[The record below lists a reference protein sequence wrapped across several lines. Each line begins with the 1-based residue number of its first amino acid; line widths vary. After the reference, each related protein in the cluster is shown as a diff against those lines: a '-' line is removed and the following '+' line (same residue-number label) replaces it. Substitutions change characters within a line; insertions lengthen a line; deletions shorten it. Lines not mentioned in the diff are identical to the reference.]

1 MHMLCA
7 SNKSLSHGFYFS
19 EHSSVFSIFV
29 ANKNMTWPPSCRH
42 GIYDNL
48 DISDYKADLFWL
60 PYNLECVHNLRTK
73 L

>member
-1 MHMLCA
+1 MA
-7 SNKSLSHGFYFS
+7 FISQY
-19 EHSSVFSIFV
+19 SSVFSIFV